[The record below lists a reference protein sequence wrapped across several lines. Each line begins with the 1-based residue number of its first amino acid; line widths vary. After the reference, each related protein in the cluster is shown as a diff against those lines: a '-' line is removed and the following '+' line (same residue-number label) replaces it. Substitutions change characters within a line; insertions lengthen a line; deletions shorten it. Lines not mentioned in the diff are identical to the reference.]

1 MNLFNRLFVSIL
13 LIGYLVALGAG
24 LVLVWQP
31 EEAIEASNDN
41 YSLGFDLNFATDSE
55 KSLATIAIVA
65 LMLPAA
71 ALLGAEVAARGRREA
86 VATRTDTGPARTES
100 PRPAPDHTI
109 ETRPEAYPVEQTDPP
124 RRRRFFGRA

>member
-1 MNLFNRLFVSIL
+1 MSLFNRLFVSIL

-31 EEAIEASNDN
+31 EESIEASNDT

-55 KSLATIAIVA
+55 KTLATIAIIA
-65 LMLPAA
+65 LMLPAVG
-71 ALLGAEVAARGRREA
+71 LLGAELAARDRRRVVEA
-86 VATRTDTGPARTES
+86 RPVDSVARTES
-100 PRPAPDHTI
+100 RPPEHAPAS
-109 ETRPEAYPVEQTDPP
+109 RPDTYPVEHTDPP